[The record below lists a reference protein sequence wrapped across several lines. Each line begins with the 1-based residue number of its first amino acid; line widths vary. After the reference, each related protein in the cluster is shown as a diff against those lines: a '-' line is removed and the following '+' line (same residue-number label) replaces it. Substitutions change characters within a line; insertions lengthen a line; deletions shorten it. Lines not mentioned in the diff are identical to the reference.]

1 MKKYEDIISRFDNI
15 QELSVSEEILGA
27 YLEGNLDLY
36 EMENI
41 SKMLQDDELLRTI
54 SEDMM
59 FSSPELNHNDLLDIE
74 MGDDATTSGI
84 ENNTTVDADYSMIDS
99 DENIMEHESY
109 IEEYETIENND
120 SIEDSLFDDST
131 FELPEIPFFDTAR

>member
-15 QELSVSEEILGA
+15 QELSVSEEMLGA

-41 SKMLQDDELLRTI
+41 SKMLQDDELLQTI
-54 SEDMM
+54 SEDIM

-109 IEEYETIENND
+109 IEDCETIENND

>member
-15 QELSVSEEILGA
+15 QELSVSEEMLGA

-41 SKMLQDDELLRTI
+41 SKMLQDDELLQTI
-54 SEDMM
+54 SEDIM

-74 MGDDATTSGI
+74 VGDDATTSGI

-109 IEEYETIENND
+109 IEDCETIENND
-120 SIEDSLFDDST
+120 SIEDFLFDDST

>member
-41 SKMLQDDELLRTI
+41 SKMLQDDELLQTI
-54 SEDMM
+54 SEDIM
-59 FSSPELNHNDLLDIE
+59 FSSPELNHNDNDLLDIE
-74 MGDDATTSGI
+74 MEDDATTSEI
-84 ENNTTVDADYSMIDS
+84 ENNTTVDVDYSMIDS
-99 DENIMEHESY
+99 DENIMEHEP
-109 IEEYETIENND
+109 D
-120 SIEDSLFDDST
+120 IEDSLFDDST

>member
-15 QELSVSEEILGA
+15 QELSVSEEMLGA

-41 SKMLQDDELLRTI
+41 SKMLQDDELLQTI
-54 SEDMM
+54 SEDIM
-59 FSSPELNHNDLLDIE
+59 FSSPELNHNDNDLLDIE
-74 MGDDATTSGI
+74 MGDDATTSEI
-84 ENNTTVDADYSMIDS
+84 ENNTTVDVDYSMMDS
-99 DENIMEHESY
+99 DENIMEYES
-109 IEEYETIENND
+109 D
-120 SIEDSLFDDST
+120 IEDSLFDDST

>member
-15 QELSVSEEILGA
+15 QELSVSEEMLGA

-41 SKMLQDDELLRTI
+41 SKMLQDDELLQTI
-54 SEDMM
+54 SEDIM

-84 ENNTTVDADYSMIDS
+84 ENNTTVDVDYSMIDS

-109 IEEYETIENND
+109 IEDCETIENND
-120 SIEDSLFDDST
+120 SIEDFLFDDST

>member
-15 QELSVSEEILGA
+15 QELSVSEEMLGA

-41 SKMLQDDELLRTI
+41 SKMLQDDELLQTI
-54 SEDMM
+54 SEDIM
-59 FSSPELNHNDLLDIE
+59 FSSPELNHNDNDLLDIE

-84 ENNTTVDADYSMIDS
+84 ENNTTVDVDYSMMDS
-99 DENIMEHESY
+99 DENIMEHES
-109 IEEYETIENND
+109 D
-120 SIEDSLFDDST
+120 IEDSLFDDST

>member
-15 QELSVSEEILGA
+15 QELSVSEEMLGA

-41 SKMLQDDELLRTI
+41 SKMLQDDELLQTI
-54 SEDMM
+54 SEDIM
-59 FSSPELNHNDLLDIE
+59 FSSPELNHNDNDLLDIE
-74 MGDDATTSGI
+74 MGDDATTSEI
-84 ENNTTVDADYSMIDS
+84 ENNTTVDVDYSMMDS
-99 DENIMEHESY
+99 DENIMEHES
-109 IEEYETIENND
+109 D
-120 SIEDSLFDDST
+120 IEDSLFDDST

>member
-15 QELSVSEEILGA
+15 QELSVSEEMLGA

-41 SKMLQDDELLRTI
+41 SKMLQDDELLQTI
-54 SEDMM
+54 SEDIM
-59 FSSPELNHNDLLDIE
+59 FSSPELNHNDNDLLDIE
-74 MGDDATTSGI
+74 MGDDATTSEI
-84 ENNTTVDADYSMIDS
+84 ENNTTVDADYSMMDS
-99 DENIMEHESY
+99 DENIMEHES
-109 IEEYETIENND
+109 D
-120 SIEDSLFDDST
+120 IEDSLFDDST